1 MSSSITLSAAT
12 RQNLLSLQGTADL
25 LATTQNRLATNKKVN
40 SALDNPTNFFTAD
53 GLSSRSKSLSS
64 LLDGISNGIQTIQA
78 ANTGLTKL
86 QGLTDQLKSVAQQA
100 LSSANAFS
108 TKASSTSVAL
118 TGATASNLLSTGP
131 TQAVSD
137 TALGVAGPAVAAAAT
152 GTAAFSQ
159 NGTAA
164 TVTAGSNYTTLTAN
178 ATLVI
183 NGTTINLA
191 NGDNLAAAVTK
202 INAQSAT
209 TGVTASAPGSALVL
223 TGTRSGAQFTYQA
236 SDANIGL
243 GTASNTTANGVAST
257 DQTLTI
263 NGTAITIGASV
274 STAAQAMA
282 LINQQTATTGV
293 TAVDAGVDG
302 GGAANNTIKLKGA
315 TDGSS
320 FSYQGSVGNA
330 LGFATNAT
338 KVNGTFTPTAT
349 TLASAIGFATGDSF
363 TVNGQSVSVA
373 AGETLTSLAQK
384 VTVATNGTVSAAFNA
399 TTRKFNFTAVDAST
413 GITLGNGS
421 TATALVSNL
430 GYSVGKTTFAA
441 GLGASGSTSALKNN
455 TLTVTVGSGSPTSF
469 TFGTAPGQISTLAQ
483 LNASL
488 ATVNAQ
494 ASIDSV
500 TGKIA
505 ITTVNDFGADN
516 LSVSVSGGSAFSSG
530 TASAIV
536 GGDGATTR
544 NGLVTTYNN
553 LLTQVN
559 QLASDA
565 GFNGLNL
572 LAGDNLKLSFNEKG
586 SSSLNVTGTAI
597 TAANLGLSAVGTT
610 DFQENGAIAK
620 VMTAI
625 SSASSQLKAQAS
637 SLGSNLAVVQN
648 RQDFTKQIIN
658 VLDTGAAN
666 LTNADLNEEAANSQ
680 ALSTRNSLGISALA
694 LANQAQQGVLQLLR

>member
-1 MSSSITLSAAT
+1 MSSNITLSAAT

-53 GLSSRSKSLSS
+53 ALSSRSSSLSS

-86 QGLTDQLKSVAQQA
+86 QGLTDQLKSIAQQA
-100 LSSANAFS
+100 LSSSNAFT
-108 TKASSTSVAL
+108 TKATSTSVAL
-118 TGATASNLLSTGP
+118 TGATAANLLSTGA

-152 GTAAFSQ
+152 GTAAFTQ

-164 TVTAGSNYTTLTAN
+164 TVTGGAYTTLTAD
-178 ATLVI
+178 ATVTI
-183 NGTTINLA
+183 NGTAINLTT
-191 NGDNLAAAVTK
+191 GDTAAQAIAK
-202 INAQSAT
+202 INLQTAT
-209 TGVTASAPGSALVL
+209 TGVTASGGAGGLTL
-223 TGTRSGAQFTYQA
+223 TGTKSGAQITYA
-236 SDANIGL
+236 STGSETGIANGP
-243 GTASNTTANGVAST
+243 TTTSNGVAAT
-257 DQTLTI
+257 AQTLTI

-274 STAAQAMA
+274 STAAAA
-282 LINQQTATTGV
+282 IAAINVQTATTGV

-302 GGAANNTIKLKGA
+302 GGSANNIIKLKGA

-320 FSYQGSVGNA
+320 FTVQGSASNGI
-330 LGFATNAT
+330 GFSATSA

-363 TVNGQSVSVA
+363 TVNGQSVNIA
-373 AGETLTSLAQK
+373 AGETLSSLAQK
-384 VTVATNGTVSAAFNA
+384 VTVATNGAVSATFDA
-399 TTRKFNFTAVDAST
+399 TNRKFNFTAADSST

-421 TATALVSNL
+421 TGTSLVSNL
-430 GYSVGKTTFAA
+430 GYSIGKTTFAA
-441 GLGASGSTSALKNN
+441 GLGASGSVSSLKGTS
-455 TLTVTVGSGSPTSF
+455 LTVTVGSGTSTSF
-469 TFGTAPGQISTLAQ
+469 TFGSAAGQISTLTQ
-483 LNASL
+483 LNATL

-494 ASIDSV
+494 ASIDSL

-505 ITTVNDFGADN
+505 ITTTNDFGADN
-516 LSVSVSGGSAFSSG
+516 LSVSVSSGSAFTAG
-530 TASAIV
+530 TSSAIV

-544 NGLVTTYNN
+544 NGLVSTYNN

-559 QLASDA
+559 QLAADA

-572 LAGDNLKLSFNEKG
+572 LAGDSLKLAFNEKG
-586 SSSLNVTGTAI
+586 TSSLNVAGTAI
-597 TAANLGLSAVGTT
+597 SASNLGLSAVGTT
-610 DFQENGAIAK
+610 DFQENGSIAK

-625 SSASSQLKAQAS
+625 TSASAQLKAQAS

-680 ALSTRNSLGISALA
+680 ALSTRNSLGISALS
-694 LANQAQQGVLQLLR
+694 LANQAQQSVLQLLR

>member
-1 MSSSITLSAAT
+1 M
-12 RQNLLSLQGTADL
+12 RRGD
-25 LATTQNRLATNKKVN
+25 R
-40 SALDNPTNFFTAD
+40 PF
-53 GLSSRSKSLSS
+53 R
-64 LLDGISNGIQTIQA
+64 
-78 ANTGLTKL
+78 
-86 QGLTDQLKSVAQQA
+86 
-100 LSSANAFS
+100 
-108 TKASSTSVAL
+108 
-118 TGATASNLLSTGP
+118 
-131 TQAVSD
+131 
-137 TALGVAGPAVAAAAT
+137 ALGNR
-152 GTAAFSQ
+152 
-159 NGTAA
+159 NG
-164 TVTAGSNYTTLTAN
+164 
-178 ATLVI
+178 
-183 NGTTINLA
+183 
-191 NGDNLAAAVTK
+191 
-202 INAQSAT
+202 
-209 TGVTASAPGSALVL
+209 
-223 TGTRSGAQFTYQA
+223 
-236 SDANIGL
+236 
-243 GTASNTTANGVAST
+243 
-257 DQTLTI
+257 
-263 NGTAITIGASV
+263 
-274 STAAQAMA
+274 
-282 LINQQTATTGV
+282 
-293 TAVDAGVDG
+293 
-302 GGAANNTIKLKGA
+302 
-315 TDGSS
+315 
-320 FSYQGSVGNA
+320 
-330 LGFATNAT
+330 
-338 KVNGTFTPTAT
+338 
-349 TLASAIGFATGDSF
+349 
-363 TVNGQSVSVA
+363 
-373 AGETLTSLAQK
+373 
-384 VTVATNGTVSAAFNA
+384 
-399 TTRKFNFTAVDAST
+399 
-413 GITLGNGS
+413 
-421 TATALVSNL
+421 SNL
-430 GYSVGKTTFAA
+430 GYSVGNTTFAA

-572 LAGDNLKLSFNEKG
+572 LAGDSLKLSFNEKG